1 MDAMMHKPVNDGE
14 ARLVYED
21 GTFRVVLPGGYV
33 VCAVSRRRIPLDL
46 LRYWRVDRQEAY
58 AGPEEARAGFGR

>member
-1 MDAMMHKPVNDGE
+1 MQQPYKESE

-21 GTFRVVLPGGYV
+21 GNYRVVLPGSYV
-33 VCAVSRRRIPLDL
+33 TCAVSGKHIPLDL

-58 AGPEEARAGFGR
+58 AGPAEARVGFSR